1 MASKMARQIGIV
13 LLVVGI
19 GLLAWGYK
27 EYNSTSSKLLRTL
40 RNTATDKG
48 MYLLIGG
55 AACTALGAYN
65 TFRK

>member
-1 MASKMARQIGIV
+1 MASKVARQVGIV

-19 GLLAWGYK
+19 GLIAWGYK
-27 EYNSTSSKLLRTL
+27 EYNATPSKLRRALRDT
-40 RNTATDKG
+40 TTDKA

-65 TFRK
+65 TFRR